1 MSPFTTL
8 ALAFGMSVDAF
19 AAAIGKGAALDRPRF
34 GEALRTG
41 VIFGSVEA
49 ITPVIGWAAG
59 LAASTVVAAIDHWI
73 AFAILAL
80 VGGRM
85 LQAAIGR
92 PAEPEAPGAA
102 PARPR
107 RHGFLVLLATA
118 VGTSL
123 DAMAV
128 GVSLAFIDANI
139 TVAALAIGLATA
151 LMATIGML
159 LGRYLGSRFGR
170 IAEAVGGVVL
180 IGLGAKILLEHTMLA

>member
-1 MSPFTTL
+1 MSPLTTL
-8 ALAFGMSVDAF
+8 TLAFGMSVDAF

-34 GEALRTG
+34 SEALRTG
-41 VIFGSVEA
+41 LIFGTVEA

-59 LAASTVVAAIDHWI
+59 LAASASVAAIDHWI
-73 AFAILAL
+73 AFALLAL

-85 LQAAIGR
+85 LRAAAR
-92 PAEPEAPGAA
+92 PPAAEAGASG

-107 RHGFLVLLATA
+107 RHGFLILLATA

-128 GVSLAFIDANI
+128 GVSLAFIEADI

-151 LMATIGML
+151 LMATIGLL
-159 LGRYLGSRFGR
+159 LGRCLGSRFGR
-170 IAEAVGGVVL
+170 VAEALGGVAL
-180 IGLGAKILLEHTMLA
+180 IALGAKILAEHTLLA